1 MGQGGLTPWAES
13 TSRHLRF
20 VVHFQDIISTLQ
32 RFWADQGCLLLQP
45 YDTEK
50 GAGTMSPHTVLRA
63 IGPEPWAVAYPEPC
77 RRPTDGRYG
86 DNPNRAQHYFQF
98 QVLIKPS
105 PDGIQETY
113 LASLEALGIKA
124 ADHDIRFVE
133 DNWESPTLG
142 AWGVGW
148 EVWLDGMEV
157 TQFTYFQQC
166 GGIDCKP
173 VSIEITYGL
182 ERLAMYLQDVESI
195 WDLSWNAERNY
206 GDIWLPFEK
215 GQCHFNFEGSDP
227 ERLKQLFA
235 IYEAEASDLI
245 EKKLPA
251 PALDFVLKCSHTFNL
266 LEARGV
272 ISVTERTATIGRIR
286 TLARKV
292 AEAWLAEREE
302 LGFPLLKGGTLASA
316 A

>member
-1 MGQGGLTPWAES
+1 MAGKPGM
-13 TSRHLRF
+13 F
-20 VVHFQDIISTLQ
+20 FQDIISTLN
-32 RFWADQGCLLLQP
+32 RFWSEQGCLLLQP

-86 DNPNRAQHYFQF
+86 DNPNRAQHYFQY

-105 PDGIQETY
+105 PDGIQEIY

-166 GGIDCKP
+166 GGLDCKP

-195 WDLSWNAERNY
+195 WDLSWNDPRSY

-215 GQCHFNFEGSDP
+215 GQCHFNFEASNP

-235 IYEAEASDLI
+235 IYEAEATDLI
-245 EKKLPA
+245 AQNLPA

-292 AEAWLAEREE
+292 AEAWLAEREA
-302 LGFPLLKGGTLASA
+302 LGFPLLEPSA
-316 A
+316 AAAVV